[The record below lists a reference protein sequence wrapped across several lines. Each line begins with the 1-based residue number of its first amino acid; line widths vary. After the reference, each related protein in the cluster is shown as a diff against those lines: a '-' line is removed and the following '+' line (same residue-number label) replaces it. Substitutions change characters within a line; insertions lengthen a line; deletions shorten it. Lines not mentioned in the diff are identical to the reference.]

1 MGALTYSIKEIIMT
15 TITIKSARY
24 VAITGTIVAIAKNG
38 TRYEHGSKFSPCK
51 GILTAAK
58 ITAAGAINDQFW
70 TVLKSEVM
78 VLAHAV
84 ARKIVAVEGWSY
96 REALALALSWVM
108 SDVSHARDAIET
120 NGIDWAINY
129 FVDAIFSDG
138 LYEED
143 EDMLANEIA
152 KLEALCLQDVSPA
165 GEPVVDERELQQ
177 FMVGAIDS
185 HTPTVEDVQNFPVL
199 TDAEWDMIENKGC
212 VFTDEEGIDHM
223 VHEPF
228 VPNAPID
235 MSIPV
240 RDHFAGRSDVKFAM
254 SAEDARAH
262 MLAVLNRTKAQ

>member
-1 MGALTYSIKEIIMT
+1 MKTVSIQNV
-15 TITIKSARY
+15 RY
-24 VAITGTIVAIAKNG
+24 VAETGHIVAVAKNG
-38 TRYEHGSKFSPCK
+38 VRYEHNQFLNPCK
-51 GILTAAK
+51 GILVASK
-58 ITAAGAINDQFW
+58 IAGVGFINTEHW
-70 TVLKSEVM
+70 TVVKSQVM

-152 KLEALCLQDVSPA
+152 KLEALCVADTPTLQDV
-165 GEPVVDERELQQ
+165 QQ
-177 FMVGAIDS
+177 
-185 HTPTVEDVQNFPVL
+185 FPVL

-223 VHEPF
+223 VYEPF

-254 SAEDARAH
+254 SSEDARAH
-262 MLAVLNRTKAQ
+262 MLAVLANVKKAQ

>member
-38 TRYEHGSKFSPCK
+38 TRYQHGSTFSPCK

-152 KLEALCLQDVSPA
+152 QLEALCVADTPTLQDV
-165 GEPVVDERELQQ
+165 QQ
-177 FMVGAIDS
+177 
-185 HTPTVEDVQNFPVL
+185 FPVL
-199 TDAEWDMIENKGC
+199 TDAEWDMIENKGNPEFC
-212 VFTDEEGIDHM
+212 NYTLDEVM
-223 VHEPF
+223 SEPVVDSIAPAVVKEEEVECPTINL
-228 VPNAPID
+228 VPANPVDTPVKVKAPLVSHIN
-235 MSIPV
+235 
-240 RDHFAGRSDVKFAM
+240 HAAM
-254 SAEDARAH
+254 PRALEIIAEVQAK
-262 MLAVLNRTKAQ
+262 LAAQSK

>member
-1 MGALTYSIKEIIMT
+1 MKTVSIKNV
-15 TITIKSARY
+15 RY
-24 VAITGTIVAIAKNG
+24 VAETGHIVAVAKDG
-38 TRYEHGSKFSPCK
+38 VRYEHNQFLNPCK
-51 GILTAAK
+51 GILVASK
-58 ITAAGAINDQFW
+58 IAGVGSINTEHW
-70 TVLKSEVM
+70 TVVKSQVM

-152 KLEALCLQDVSPA
+152 KLEALCVADTPTLQDV
-165 GEPVVDERELQQ
+165 QQ
-177 FMVGAIDS
+177 
-185 HTPTVEDVQNFPVL
+185 FPVL

-223 VHEPF
+223 VYEPF

-254 SAEDARAH
+254 SSEDARAH
-262 MLAVLNRTKAQ
+262 MLAVLANVKKAQ

>member
-1 MGALTYSIKEIIMT
+1 MKTVSIKNV
-15 TITIKSARY
+15 RY
-24 VAITGTIVAIAKNG
+24 VAETGHIVAVAKDG
-38 TRYEHGSKFSPCK
+38 VRYEHNQFLNPCK
-51 GILTAAK
+51 GILVASK
-58 ITAAGAINDQFW
+58 IAGVGSINTEYW
-70 TVLKSEVM
+70 TVVKSQVM
-78 VLAHAV
+78 VLAHAT
-84 ARKIVAVEGWSY
+84 ARKIVANEGYSY
-96 REALALALSWVM
+96 REALSLALSWVM

-152 KLEALCLQDVSPA
+152 KLEALCVADTPILQDV
-165 GEPVVDERELQQ
+165 QQ
-177 FMVGAIDS
+177 
-185 HTPTVEDVQNFPVL
+185 FPVL
-199 TDAEWDMIENKGC
+199 TDAEWDMIENKGNPEFC
-212 VFTDEEGIDHM
+212 NYTLDEVMPEPVVDSIAPAVVKEEEGIDHM

>member
-1 MGALTYSIKEIIMT
+1 MKTVSIKNV
-15 TITIKSARY
+15 RY
-24 VAITGTIVAIAKNG
+24 VAETGHIVAVAKDG
-38 TRYEHGSKFSPCK
+38 VRYEHNQFLNPCK
-51 GILTAAK
+51 GILVASK
-58 ITAAGAINDQFW
+58 IAGVGFINTEYW
-70 TVLKSEVM
+70 TVVKSQVM

-152 KLEALCLQDVSPA
+152 KLEALCVADTPTLQDVQ
-165 GEPVVDERELQQ
+165 E
-177 FMVGAIDS
+177 
-185 HTPTVEDVQNFPVL
+185 FPVL

-223 VHEPF
+223 VYEPF

>member
-1 MGALTYSIKEIIMT
+1 MKTISIKSVSVNAMF
-15 TITIKSARY
+15 
-24 VAITGTIVAIAKNG
+24 GTIIVVAKDGI
-38 TRYEHGSKFSPCK
+38 RYQHVQSFNLCK
-51 GILTAAK
+51 AHMVALK
-58 ITAAGAINDQFW
+58 VKAAGAINDQFW

-152 KLEALCLQDVSPA
+152 QLEALCVADTPTLQDV
-165 GEPVVDERELQQ
+165 QQ
-177 FMVGAIDS
+177 
-185 HTPTVEDVQNFPVL
+185 FPVL
-199 TDAEWDMIENKGC
+199 TDAEWDMIENKGNPEFC
-212 VFTDEEGIDHM
+212 NYTLDEVM
-223 VHEPF
+223 SEPVVDSIAPAVVKEEEVECPTINL
-228 VPNAPID
+228 VPANPVDTPVKVKAPLVSHIN
-235 MSIPV
+235 
-240 RDHFAGRSDVKFAM
+240 HAAM
-254 SAEDARAH
+254 PRALEIIAEVQAK
-262 MLAVLNRTKAQ
+262 LAAQSK

>member
-1 MGALTYSIKEIIMT
+1 MKTVSIQNV
-15 TITIKSARY
+15 RY
-24 VAITGTIVAIAKNG
+24 VAETGHIVAVAKNG
-38 TRYEHGSKFSPCK
+38 VRYEHNQFLNPCK
-51 GILTAAK
+51 GILVASK
-58 ITAAGAINDQFW
+58 IAGVGFINTEHW
-70 TVLKSEVM
+70 TVVKSQVM

-152 KLEALCLQDVSPA
+152 KLEALCVADTPTLQDV
-165 GEPVVDERELQQ
+165 QQ
-177 FMVGAIDS
+177 
-185 HTPTVEDVQNFPVL
+185 FPVL

-223 VHEPF
+223 VYEPF

-254 SAEDARAH
+254 SSEDARAH

>member
-1 MGALTYSIKEIIMT
+1 MKTVSIKNV
-15 TITIKSARY
+15 RY
-24 VAITGTIVAIAKNG
+24 VAEAGHIVAVAKDG
-38 TRYEHGSKFSPCK
+38 VRYEHNQFLNPCK
-51 GILTAAK
+51 GILVASK
-58 ITAAGAINDQFW
+58 IAGVGFINTEYW
-70 TVLKSEVM
+70 TVVKSQVM

-152 KLEALCLQDVSPA
+152 KLEALCVADTPTLQDVQ
-165 GEPVVDERELQQ
+165 E
-177 FMVGAIDS
+177 
-185 HTPTVEDVQNFPVL
+185 FPVL

-223 VHEPF
+223 VYEPF

>member
-1 MGALTYSIKEIIMT
+1 MT

-38 TRYEHGSKFSPCK
+38 TRYQHGSTFNPCK

-78 VLAHAV
+78 VLSHAV

-108 SDVSHARDAIET
+108 SDVSHARKAIKT

-129 FVDAIFSDG
+129 FVDDIFPNG
-138 LYEED
+138 RYEE

-152 KLEALCLQDVSPA
+152 QLEALCVADTPTLQDV
-165 GEPVVDERELQQ
+165 QQ
-177 FMVGAIDS
+177 
-185 HTPTVEDVQNFPVL
+185 FPVL

-223 VHEPF
+223 VYDPF

>member
-1 MGALTYSIKEIIMT
+1 MKTVSIKNV
-15 TITIKSARY
+15 RY
-24 VAITGTIVAIAKNG
+24 VAETGHIVAVAKDG
-38 TRYEHGSKFSPCK
+38 VRYEHNHFLNPCK
-51 GILTAAK
+51 GILVASK
-58 ITAAGAINDQFW
+58 IAGVGSINTEHW
-70 TVLKSEVM
+70 TVVKSEVM

>member
-1 MGALTYSIKEIIMT
+1 MKTVSIKNV
-15 TITIKSARY
+15 RY
-24 VAITGTIVAIAKNG
+24 VAETGHIVAVAKDG
-38 TRYEHGSKFSPCK
+38 VRYEHNQFLNPCK
-51 GILTAAK
+51 GILVASK
-58 ITAAGAINDQFW
+58 IAGVGSINTEHW
-70 TVLKSEVM
+70 TVVKSQVM
-78 VLAHAV
+78 VLAHAT
-84 ARKIVAVEGWSY
+84 ARKIVANEGYSY
-96 REALALALSWVM
+96 REALSLALSWVM
-108 SDVSHARDAIET
+108 SDTDCANHAIHMDGMDVAAQSLYE
-120 NGIDWAINY
+120 
-129 FVDAIFSDG
+129 FIFSD
-138 LYEED
+138 ED
-143 EDMLANEIA
+143 EEVMDSTDVQIHNEIS

-185 HTPTVEDVQNFPVL
+185 YTPTVEDVQNFPVL

-223 VHEPF
+223 VYEPF